1 MDFWG
6 EIPAQTS
13 EADAGSEEPRDAVR
27 LEVTEEDSSG
37 SSNEVPRG
45 SREEAVA
52 MEAGQWSLLP
62 WLGPLLFLEIV
73 LWMVSLNAGFTPRRR
88 GEKTFQLCLT
98 ALPAFGLAFRLLAAP
113 AMKAFGPRLQ
123 PWVLEDEDSE
133 AEAEHNQVW
142 QRQQLCLHGGSLLAA
157 AFMVV
162 VLRLAMGTAGIMQ
175 DQGHSSM
182 CLALLHAGA
191 ALVTMLAYSILQS
204 MTLVVASSKLEASP
218 QEVPTGPELQAVL
231 VEDEQVCSICLRD
244 FGEGEALRRLH
255 CSHVFHQACIDSWL
269 ATGVTSSRTRVC
281 PLRCENPPAPP
292 PVMRPMG
299 TARLAAVGGA

>member
-1 MDFWG
+1 MEVWG
-6 EIPAQTS
+6 VIPAQTS

-27 LEVTEEDSSG
+27 LEVTEEDSS
-37 SSNEVPRG
+37 SASNEAP
-45 SREEAVA
+45 
-52 MEAGQWSLLP
+52 WSMLQRLP
-62 WLGPLLFLEIV
+62 WLGPLLFLEMV

-88 GEKTFQLCLT
+88 GERTFQLCVT

-123 PWVLEDEDSE
+123 PWVLQDEDSE

-142 QRQQLCLHGGSLLAA
+142 QRQQLCLHGGSLMAA

-162 VLRLAMGTAGIMQ
+162 VLRLAMGTAGIVQ
-175 DQGHSSM
+175 DQGLSSM

-191 ALVTMLAYSILQS
+191 AVVTMLAYSILQS
-204 MTLVVASSKLEASP
+204 MNLVVASPKLEASP
-218 QEVPTGPELQAVL
+218 QEEVPIGPELQAVL

-292 PVMRPMG
+292 PVMRPTG
-299 TARLAAVGGA
+299 TVRLAAVGGG